1 MDNPLVNGNGVALAN
16 NVIGGM
22 LGQYEDQE
30 SDLSYVATK
39 TERLMFT
46 WPIRNF
52 TERTTPVKTEEY
64 HFMEENQVN
73 MVQWKLQVV
82 PQDVDNKGNEVISAK
97 LYLTYSGADT
107 AGGFK
112 INISFSLKDSVGSEL
127 HTNTSSVYYLTREEP
142 PDGTTPCYKA
152 TLISRRELLEHK
164 ASLLPGD
171 TLTLV
176 AKMVFVQEMSS
187 ADQTNEDDFLV
198 PTTSLSRDMRQAFTE
213 TDFTDMT
220 IVCDKREFH
229 CHKFMLAARSE
240 VFAAMLR
247 HEFQEKQTSRVDVK
261 EIDSETMELL
271 LSYIYTGHVSDFK
284 NVSVVELFKAADR
297 YRLDHLKQMCE
308 EELVNRVEP
317 TNAAD
322 ILSLAHKYN
331 AQPLKSFALTMI
343 SKNVEEVLRTPG
355 WKELILSDQGLL
367 VEAFDCLARYNM
379 ELKNKLDKEPK

>member
-1 MDNPLVNGNGVALAN
+1 
-16 NVIGGM
+16 
-22 LGQYEDQE
+22 
-30 SDLSYVATK
+30 VATK

-52 TERTTPVKTEEY
+52 TERTAPVKTEEY

-82 PQDVDNKGNEVISAK
+82 PQDVDNKGTEVISAK

-112 INISFSLKDSVGSEL
+112 INISFSLKDIGGSEV
-127 HTNTSSVYYLTREEP
+127 HRSSSSVYYLTREEP

-152 TLISRRELLEHK
+152 TLISRRELMEHK
-164 ASLLPGD
+164 ASLLFGD

-187 ADQTNEDDFLV
+187 ADLTREEDFLV
-198 PTTSLSRDMRQAFTE
+198 PTTSLSRDMRQAFIE

-247 HEFQEKQTSRVDVK
+247 HEFLEKQSSRVDVK

>member
-1 MDNPLVNGNGVALAN
+1 MDNAVVNLGVPLPN
-16 NVIGGM
+16 NQIDG
-22 LGQYEDQE
+22 LYEDQE

-39 TERLMFT
+39 TERLLFT
-46 WPIRNF
+46 WPIRSF
-52 TERTTPVKTEEY
+52 TERKTPVNTEEY

-97 LYLTYSGADT
+97 LYITYSGADT

-112 INISFSLKDSVGSEL
+112 INIILSLKDVNGCEVHNNS
-127 HTNTSSVYYLTREEP
+127 SSVYYLTKEEP
-142 PDGTTPCYKA
+142 PDGTTPCYKC
-152 TLISRRELLEHK
+152 TLISRRELMEHK
-164 ASLLPGD
+164 TSLLPDD

-176 AKMVFVQEMSS
+176 AKMVFVQEVCSVG
-187 ADQTNEDDFLV
+187 DTHQDDFLV
-198 PTTSLSRDMRQAFTE
+198 PTTSLSRDMGEAFTA

-220 IVCDKREFH
+220 IVCDQREFH

-247 HEFQEKQTSRVDVK
+247 HEFLEKQNSRVDVK

-331 AQPLKSFALTMI
+331 AQPLKSFSLTMI

-355 WKELILSDQGLL
+355 WKELISSDQGLL

-379 ELKNKLDKEPK
+379 ELKNKLGTKE